1 LEPSALEKAR
11 MCLDKFCRT
20 VRNQVLDLGTYL
32 WDEDSPSVAKE
43 KRATLEWR
51 CANLAAEINRRRS
64 LAARY
69 RAELVE
75 LRRRLLGHEKNASFL
90 QKRIEI
96 LHRVGDQPNAWS
108 HALRLEE
115 LRLVIHHERSQ
126 LKSQERVYREH
137 LERTDQ
143 LKERLADLQDRI
155 TF

>member
-1 LEPSALEKAR
+1 

-20 VRNQVLDLGTYL
+20 VRSQVLDLGTYL
-32 WDEDSPSVAKE
+32 WDEDGPSAAKA
-43 KRATLEWR
+43 KRETLEWR
-51 CANLAAEINRRRS
+51 CANLAAEISRRRS

-75 LRRRLLGHEKNASFL
+75 LRRRLLGHEKSACFL
-90 QKRIEI
+90 QKRVEI

-126 LKSQERVYREH
+126 LRSQERIYREH
-137 LERTDQ
+137 LEQTDR
-143 LKERLADLQDRI
+143 LKDRLADLQDRI